1 MIDLKLSGSRLCLYL
16 QTVTA
21 LETMFNDLEFN
32 CEGFLDILSL
42 PPHYHLSSILTF
54 YPLSGIFLL
63 SYMCSLMLF
72 IPKGKKRTPTTK
84 QNPNPFPS
92 HCYSISLHLL
102 PSDTLYEVPQ
112 SSLPNCSFPAFPSLL
127 CVDLNFSSGKP
138 FPGDSFSLC

>member
-1 MIDLKLSGSRLCLYL
+1 MINFKLSRSRWCLYL
-16 QTVTA
+16 QTTA
-21 LETMFNDLEFN
+21 APETMFNDLEFN

-42 PPHYHLSSILTF
+42 PPLFYFDFLSPFWL
-54 YPLSGIFLL
+54 FLL
-63 SYMCSLMLF
+63 SDMCSLMFF

-102 PSDTLYEVPQ
+102 PSDMLYEVPQ
-112 SSLPNCSFPAFPSLL
+112 SSLPKCSSPALPSLL
-127 CVDLNFSSGKP
+127 CVDLTFSPGKP